1 MVNIDKVYQK
11 VLAIA
16 NKEQRGYITPQEFNL
31 MADKAQVEIF
41 DSYFYDIKTS
51 GQKIN
56 NQMGV
61 AFDEVEMIQEKLH
74 PFHEESTTVQSANDA
89 TYTLPTDLYYI
100 NVLSTAEGEIT
111 EMTRKEIIYTQ
122 NNPLTKATTSRPI
135 YVREDNALRLYPT
148 PTVDTSIVMHY
159 WKRPTTPSWAYVV
172 VNENALYDSNNTVD
186 FELHASEEESLVMRI
201 LELSGVI
208 IRSQDL
214 AQAATYDQANTLKQQ
229 ND

>member
-1 MVNIDKVYQK
+1 MVNIDTVYQR

-41 DSYFYDIKTS
+41 DSYFYDVKTS
-51 GQKIN
+51 GQKVN

-61 AFDEVEMIQEKLH
+61 AFDELEMIQEKLH
-74 PFHEESTTVQSANDA
+74 PFHEESTVVQSADDA

-122 NNPLTKATTSRPI
+122 NNPLTRATTSRPI

-148 PTVDTSIVMHY
+148 PTVDTSIAMHY